1 MLDELFMEVDDSFDK
16 SVGVFQKEL
25 SRLRTGRANLSI
37 LDGVRVEYYGSPMP
51 LSQVASCNV
60 ADARTITIKPWEKSL
75 IGDIEKAILAT
86 DIGITPNSDG
96 IQIRLP
102 IPALTVERRKDLV
115 KQVKKLAENARVTI
129 RNARRDFKARI
140 DEAEVPEDDQHRA
153 LKKLKDVTDAY
164 IAKIDKISDDK
175 EKEVTEQ

>member
-1 MLDELFMEVDDSFDK
+1 MIDELFVEVEDSFDK

-51 LSQVASCNV
+51 LAQIASCNI
-60 ADARTITIKPWEKSL
+60 ADARTITIKPWEKSM
-75 IGDIEKAILAT
+75 ITDIERAILAT

-96 IQIRLP
+96 TIIRLP
-102 IPALTVERRKDLV
+102 VPALTVERRKDLV

-129 RNARRDFKARI
+129 
-140 DEAEVPEDDQHRA
+140 
-153 LKKLKDVTDAY
+153 KKLMVKLY
-164 IAKIDKISDDK
+164 
-175 EKEVTEQ
+175 EKKSFIL

>member
-1 MLDELFMEVDDSFDK
+1 MLDEIFSEVTDSFDK
-16 SVGVFQKEL
+16 SVGVFQKDL

-51 LSQVASCNV
+51 LNQIAACNI
-60 ADARTITIKPWEKSL
+60 ADPRTITIKPWEKSML
-75 IGDIEKAILAT
+75 QDIEKSILAA

-96 IQIRLP
+96 NIIRLP

-115 KQVKKLAENARVTI
+115 KQVKKMAENARVTI
-129 RNARRDFKARI
+129 RNARRDFKSLI

-153 LKKLKDVTDAY
+153 LKRLQDITDDY
-164 IAKIDKISDDK
+164 IKKIDKISEDK
-175 EKEVTEQ
+175 EKEILDQ

>member
-1 MLDELFMEVDDSFDK
+1 MLDDLFLEVDDSFDK
-16 SVGVFQKEL
+16 SVGVFTKEL

-51 LSQVASCNV
+51 LSQVASCNI
-60 ADARTITIKPWEKSL
+60 ADARTITIKPWERSL
-75 IGDIEKAILAT
+75 LGDIEKAILAT

-96 IQIRLP
+96 TLIRLP

-115 KQVKKLAENARVTI
+115 KQVKKLAENARVTV

-140 DEAEVPEDDQHRA
+140 DEAEIPEDDQHKA
-153 LKKLKDVTDAY
+153 LKKLQDITDAY
-164 IAKIDKISDDK
+164 ISKIDKIGEEK
-175 EKEVTEQ
+175 EKEVLDQ